1 MTTAAQ
7 HFRTVCAQLAA
18 ALGSQAEGE
27 AAARIVFEDVAGY
40 DRKYLF
46 MNGDRELTPYMQGKI
61 DAVVAR
67 VEGGEPVQYAV
78 GTARFMGN
86 DFKVSPAVLVPRPE
100 TAGLVDAITDRYGSR
115 TDLHVL
121 DVGTGSGCIAITLAR
136 ALPFSHVT
144 AVDVS
149 DAALDV
155 ARANAEAL
163 SVKVAFRSLDILTAK
178 PEDEGLYDIVV
189 SNPPYICEEERKDMD
204 SRVTAY
210 EPSLALFV
218 PDSDPLEFYRAIAR
232 YARTAL
238 KHGGRLYFEINS
250 RFPAEMRALLEAE
263 GYTDIDITRD
273 YRGLYRY
280 ATAVK

>member
-7 HFRTVCAQLAA
+7 HFRTVCARLAA

-149 DAALDV
+149 EAALEV

-163 SVKVAFRSLDILTAK
+163 SVKVDFRQLDILTAK
-178 PEDEGLYDIVV
+178 PEGEGLYDIVV
-189 SNPPYICEEERKDMD
+189 SNPPYICEDERKDMD

-218 PDSDPLEFYRAIAR
+218 SDSDPLEFYRAIAR

-250 RFPAEMRALLEAE
+250 RFPAEMRSLLEAE